1 GTGVKAQILGKLLV
15 PQSKHYSWMKAAD
28 IFGIG
33 QENIIPLPVNDHY
46 QTDVAQMRKI
56 TFGLIEQGEPILAM
70 IAVVGT
76 TEVGAIDRID
86 EVIALR
92 KECEERYGES
102 FYIH

>member
-1 GTGVKAQILGKLLV
+1 
-15 PQSKHYSWMKAAD
+15 
-28 IFGIG
+28 GIG

-102 FYIH
+102 FYIHVDAAYAGYACSMLLNEQGEFV